1 MVGRTLWIFRPVGH
15 VLERRGFSVTSQQMA
30 HTLLRDD
37 ASDDGIFT
45 VSDAFFLNTTSMN
58 PMMRKFLSDD
68 PLRKSL

>member
-1 MVGRTLWIFRPVGH
+1 
-15 VLERRGFSVTSQQMA
+15 MA

-45 VSDAFFLNTTSMN
+45 VSDAFFLNATSMN
-58 PMMRKFLSDD
+58 PMMRKFLSDE